1 VSESGAR
8 FRAMVAGEIPPPP
21 VAELVGV
28 ELTEMQRGRAT
39 FHLTARPEHAS
50 PLGTVQGGILCVLAD
65 AAMGAAYVSQLED
78 DETFTTLE
86 LKTNYLKPVWSGRV
100 TAVAEVIKHGR
111 TIGLVEC
118 RMTDESGSLVAHATS
133 TCMTLRG
140 DAARGR

>member
-1 VSESGAR
+1 MTAER
-8 FRAMVAGEIPPPP
+8 FRAILDGSIPPPP
-21 VAELVGV
+21 VADLVGIR
-28 ELTEMQRGRAT
+28 LTAIEEGRAT
-39 FHLTARPEHAS
+39 FELDAEERHSS
-50 PLGTVQGGILCVLAD
+50 PLGTLQGGILCVLAD